1 MLKRNFIKKV
11 IWVCL
16 GATLTGVVFSCA
28 GPGPE
33 VTLKVHHFL
42 PVTSTTHQQFIEPW
56 AQQVEADSNG
66 RIKVDVYPT
75 MQLGGKPPQ
84 LFDQVRD
91 GVVDVAWTLTGY
103 TPGRFPMVEVFELPF
118 VSASAEATSQAVQAF
133 YQQHLV
139 EEFEE
144 VHPLVFHVHAPGSFH
159 MKGKSIQS
167 LEDLKGLKVRA
178 PTRVTNNVL
187 QVLGATPVGMP
198 VPETPEA
205 VSRGVV
211 DGALIPY
218 EVTRPLRMHELTDSH
233 TEFGGDR
240 GLYTAVFLFAMN
252 KDTYESLPD
261 DLKKVID
268 DNSGMALA
276 QKAGQIWDQAEAP
289 GRQAAEALG
298 DAIYRIEGEE
308 LDRWRVAAEPA
319 IEAWVAAMNQ
329 QGKDGEALLA
339 DARSRVSEYANE
351 SQ

>member
-1 MLKRNFIKKV
+1 MLKRSFIKKV
-11 IWVCL
+11 IWACL
-16 GATLTGVVFSCA
+16 GAILMGVVFSCTGA
-28 GPGPE
+28 TSE

-56 AQQVEADSNG
+56 AKQIEADSGG
-66 RIKVDVYPT
+66 RIKVEVYPT

-91 GVVDVAWTLTGY
+91 GVVDAAWTVTGY

-118 VSASAEATSQAVQAF
+118 IAASAEATSQAVQAF
-133 YQQHLV
+133 YQRYLR
-139 EEFEE
+139 EEFQE

-159 MKGKSIQS
+159 MKGKPIQS
-167 LEDLKGLKVRA
+167 LDDLKGLKVRA

-205 VSRGVV
+205 LAKGVV

-218 EVTRPLRMHELTDSH
+218 EVTRPLRVHELTDSH

-252 KDTYESLPD
+252 KAKYESLPD

-268 DNSGMALA
+268 DHSGMALA
-276 QKAGQIWDQAEAP
+276 KEVGQIWDQAEAP
-289 GRQAAEALG
+289 GRQAAKEIG
-298 DAIYRIEGEE
+298 DDIYTIEGEE
-308 LDRWRVAAEPA
+308 LDRWRAAAEPA

-339 DARSRVSEYANE
+339 DARSLVSQYAND

>member
-1 MLKRNFIKKV
+1 MLKRSFIKKV
-11 IWVCL
+11 IWACL
-16 GATLTGVVFSCA
+16 AVILTGAVFSCT
-28 GPGPE
+28 GSGPE

-56 AQQVEADSNG
+56 AKQIEADSGG

-91 GVVDVAWTLTGY
+91 GVVDAAWTLTGY

-118 VSASAEATSQAVQAF
+118 MAASAEATSQAVQAF
-133 YQQHLV
+133 YQRHLA
-139 EEFEE
+139 EEFQE

-159 MKGKSIQS
+159 MNGKPIQS

-187 QVLGATPVGMP
+187 QILGATPVGMP
-198 VPETPEA
+198 VPEVPEA
-205 VSRGVV
+205 VSKGVV
-211 DGALIPY
+211 DGTLIPY
-218 EVTRPLRMHELTDSH
+218 EVTRPLRVHELTDSH

-252 KDTYESLPD
+252 QAKYDALPD

-268 DNSGMALA
+268 DHSGMALA
-276 QKAGQIWDQAEAP
+276 QEVGQIWDQAEAP
-289 GRQAAEALG
+289 GRQAAKDLG
-298 DAIYRIEGEE
+298 DDIYTIEGKE
-308 LDRWRVAAEPA
+308 LDRWRGAAEPA

-339 DARSRVSEYANE
+339 DARSLVSQYAHE